1 MIRFW
6 LYIYCLQSCCVWF
19 MYIIISC
26 LYYVIKLG
34 CEQLIHGR
42 VDHIFVYH
50 VMWFLLVF
58 ISLCISCALLTTGYN
73 GWYTWSWRE
82 EYSRYEL
89 FCNFTFHLFTVDT
102 VWSPFLYNNRGT
114 NSSIIHK
121 PWKHFYLFFLVKSR
135 FEWKKN
141 HTEKFHENLTKNFS
155 ILFTSAFLL
164 LVFYFT
170 FNVILKMSCEW
181 SC

>member
-26 LYYVIKLG
+26 LYSVIKLG
-34 CEQLIHGR
+34 CEQLIHGK
-42 VDHIFVYH
+42 VDHIFFYH

-58 ISLCISCALLTTGYN
+58 ISLCISCALLTTDYN
-73 GWYTWSWRE
+73 GLYTWSWRE

-89 FCNFTFHLFTVDT
+89 FCNFTFHVFTVDT
-102 VWSPFLYNNRGT
+102 IWSPILYNNRGT

-121 PWKHFYLFFLVKSR
+121 PWKPFFFFFLVKSR
-135 FEWKKN
+135 FEWKKTTPRN
-141 HTEKFHENLTKNFS
+141 SMKIWWKISQYCLQVHSN
-155 ILFTSAFLL
+155 
-164 LVFYFT
+164 Y
-170 FNVILKMSCEW
+170 
-181 SC
+181 

>member
-1 MIRFW
+1 MF
-6 LYIYCLQSCCVWF
+6 
-19 MYIIISC
+19 
-26 LYYVIKLG
+26 
-34 CEQLIHGR
+34 
-42 VDHIFVYH
+42 IFCDQTGLWTTYSWKSRPHFFLYH

-58 ISLCISCALLTTGYN
+58 ISLCISCALLTTDYN
-73 GWYTWSWRE
+73 GLYTWSWRE

-114 NSSIIHK
+114 NSSIIYK
-121 PWKHFYLFFLVKSR
+121 PGKHFFLFYLVKSR

-170 FNVILKMSCEW
+170 FNVILKMLCEW